1 MHQAFAALLAAIALA
16 GASTD
21 SPAKESKYGKTLIK
35 EYEVPQEV
43 VMKYADFVPSK
54 PDKHESA
61 IVNAMLADT
70 VDWVGGPLN
79 VEQARNPYTVVVT
92 VTGKAKS
99 AGDATSLWQVGWK
112 LEGGESLMNPLGGLS
127 KSDVKAGERVEL
139 SVAARPTSFKEDRA
153 VGVVLGMVNARNFDI
168 DRVHVAIWSGIPG
181 ATGLQLFGAYYWV
194 ILGAVM
200 IALWWFW
207 MRRSRSFGDE

>member
-1 MHQAFAALLAAIALA
+1 MQKALAAKVAAVVLA
-16 GASTD
+16 CASAD
-21 SPAKESKYGKTLIK
+21 SPAKESKYGKTLVAQ
-35 EYEVPQEV
+35 YEVPQEV

-70 VDWVGGPLN
+70 VDWVGRPLN
-79 VEQARNPYTVVVT
+79 VESSKNPYTVVVT
-92 VTGKAKS
+92 VIGKAKS

-139 SVAARPTSFKEDRA
+139 TVAARPTSFKEDRS
-153 VGVVLGMVNARNFDI
+153 VGVVLGLVNARNFDI
-168 DRVHVAIWSGIPG
+168 DRVNVAIWSGIPG

-207 MRRSRSFGDE
+207 MRRSRSVDDE